1 MQRWV
6 EDDSVLVVT
15 SVVLGGCILRR
26 FLFPT
31 QPLSKDDLPLFTM
44 TMCDATVNRHAMSQ
58 FNPEMDLVMGDL
70 RIETPA
76 FGRTLDSYR
85 TILGLAP
92 SVSTSLQARVMS
104 ATQINTNVK
113 HVPSFLC
120 LPCGKF
126 RVSFESYASLACCY
140 MISL

>member
-1 MQRWV
+1 
-6 EDDSVLVVT
+6 LLVT
-15 SVVLGGCILRR
+15 SVVLGGRILRR
-26 FLFPT
+26 FLIPT
-31 QPLSKDDLPLFTM
+31 QPLPKDDLPLFTM

-92 SVSTSLQARVMS
+92 SVSTSLLSVKYCKGNKS
-104 ATQINTNVK
+104 VSSCNVGDADT
-113 HVPSFLC
+113 HDC
-120 LPCGKF
+120 
-126 RVSFESYASLACCY
+126 EACAV
-140 MISL
+140 ISLSPMR